1 MVMPRINRTR
11 SATAPK
17 PGSFGFL
24 LWDAR
29 RKSGKSMAEVA
40 AACELSQPFL
50 GNVENGNRTPAL
62 GKVPMI
68 AMGYD
73 LDPAEAIWV
82 WLISYEPT
90 IVRYLA
96 TAVNYEAN
104 RVLRDAAASQYQEE
118 QEAKKASTKAEK
130 QAATSHKADQ
140 GTIAPELL
148 RVDRQVIPDSPLP
161 EGRLITRLAA
171 EQMAQ
176 TQAILDR
183 STRTEQRFDL
193 EKPMRFTPVG
203 PIGQHPPE
211 ISGRIHEEITEEQN
225 DAEHSRAD
233 DGCRH

>member
-11 SATAPK
+11 SAAAPK

-68 AMGYD
+68 AVGYD

-96 TAVNYEAN
+96 SAVNYEASRYEAN

-118 QEAKKASTKAEK
+118 QEAEK
-130 QAATSHKADQ
+130 QAATPHKADQ

-183 STRTEQRFDL
+183 ATRTEQRFDL

-211 ISGRIHEEITEEQN
+211 IPRRIHEEINEEQN
-225 DAEHSRAD
+225 DAEQYRAVD
-233 DGCRH
+233 ADRS

>member
-68 AMGYD
+68 AVGYD

-96 TAVNYEAN
+96 SAVNYEASRYEAN
-104 RVLRDAAASQYQEE
+104 RVLRDAAERQYQVE
-118 QEAKKASTKAEK
+118 QEVNKASAKTEK
-130 QAATSHKADQ
+130 QAAT
-140 GTIAPELL
+140 
-148 RVDRQVIPDSPLP
+148 
-161 EGRLITRLAA
+161 
-171 EQMAQ
+171 
-176 TQAILDR
+176 
-183 STRTEQRFDL
+183 
-193 EKPMRFTPVG
+193 
-203 PIGQHPPE
+203 
-211 ISGRIHEEITEEQN
+211 
-225 DAEHSRAD
+225 
-233 DGCRH
+233 